1 MNLEELFCLVD
12 DFCKVFVPEW
22 EKLLLTHGK
31 RKRKR
36 PGKLSISEMITIY
49 LLFQSS
55 NYRNFKHFYLGQILR
70 GELKNAFP
78 KSISYTRFVSL
89 IPRIFMPL
97 CAFLQCIRAE
107 FDGIGF
113 IDSTPIAVCGN
124 KRIYGHKVFKQ
135 FAQLGKTTKGWFYG
149 FKLHLICNS
158 RGEFCAC
165 KITPGNCSD
174 LTPVDAMTTD
184 MLGKLFG
191 DKGYIDEKLGH
202 SLLQRGLHLIT
213 GIRKNMKNKLML
225 LIDKILLRKRSVI
238 ESTNNQLKNVFHLE
252 HTRHR
257 SPINGFISMICAII
271 SYAFHPTKASFNLT
285 AQEMQM
291 LVSA

>member
-12 DFCKVFVPEW
+12 VFCKVFMPEW

-36 PGKLSISEMITIY
+36 AGMLSISEMITIY

-89 IPRIFMPL
+89 IPRMFMPL

-124 KRIYGHKVFKQ
+124 KRIYGHKVFKS
-135 FAQLGKTTKGWFYG
+135 FAQLGKTTKGWFMA
-149 FKLHLICNS
+149 LN
-158 RGEFCAC
+158 
-165 KITPGNCSD
+165 
-174 LTPVDAMTTD
+174 
-184 MLGKLFG
+184 
-191 DKGYIDEKLGH
+191 YI
-202 SLLQRGLHLIT
+202 
-213 GIRKNMKNKLML
+213 
-225 LIDKILLRKRSVI
+225 
-238 ESTNNQLKNVFHLE
+238 
-252 HTRHR
+252 
-257 SPINGFISMICAII
+257 
-271 SYAFHPTKASFNLT
+271 
-285 AQEMQM
+285 
-291 LVSA
+291 

>member
-1 MNLEELFCLVD
+1 
-12 DFCKVFVPEW
+12 
-22 EKLLLTHGK
+22 
-31 RKRKR
+31 
-36 PGKLSISEMITIY
+36 
-49 LLFQSS
+49 
-55 NYRNFKHFYLGQILR
+55 
-70 GELKNAFP
+70 
-78 KSISYTRFVSL
+78 
-89 IPRIFMPL
+89 
-97 CAFLQCIRAE
+97 
-107 FDGIGF
+107 
-113 IDSTPIAVCGN
+113 
-124 KRIYGHKVFKQ
+124 
-135 FAQLGKTTKGWFYG
+135 
-149 FKLHLICNS
+149 
-158 RGEFCAC
+158 
-165 KITPGNCSD
+165 
-174 LTPVDAMTTD
+174 MTTD

-291 LVSA
+291 LISA